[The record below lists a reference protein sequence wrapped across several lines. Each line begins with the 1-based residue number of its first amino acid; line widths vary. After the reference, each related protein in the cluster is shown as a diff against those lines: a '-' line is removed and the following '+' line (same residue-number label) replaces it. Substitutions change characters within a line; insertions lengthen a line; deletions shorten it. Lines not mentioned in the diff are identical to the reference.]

1 MEVVLMNL
9 PQDLSGPSLK
19 KELQPVLNSLAT
31 RAWEYDKPKKGQ
43 HAYVTFLY
51 AEDAAKFL
59 EKHGQLVKNNTSPAQ
74 EANEKRR
81 RGALARLFILNR
93 PIFVQQSN
101 RSVYADTL
109 KNLEYIQSRRSDD
122 HDVRRD
128 PMDPT
133 LYCKTGRLSC
143 GKIIVD
149 NGVFAFA
156 SQTTSNISHGIQF
169 GQKFAIMSATEN
181 EVAYISYRNIQEC
194 IIDSHGKS
202 FTFILENPPRFYR
215 RIVQDAFSFQY
226 ASHDKK
232 ARLTSLNSIPNH
244 DRYVAHCLAYR
255 VWCLDKDFS
264 VVIKRLK
271 SREIVLA
278 FSRMPVQERP
288 AYHIHDYST
297 TMDSFEGRVA
307 RMANSS
313 RLIHYTILFQV
324 QALVWNNY
332 LHPKAGSELLNAMEV
347 VASEGKLAG
356 REIPFTTEAVKTLFQ
371 GIPYPVTGVEPTDL
385 NVGNLLEQI
394 CRAEATLSEGMH
406 GRDPVYGTQPSQQH
420 AFVLKAMVTPT
431 RIVLNGPDA
440 ESKNRVLRLFPD
452 KHDYFLRVSFCDED
466 GTDLGLN
473 PAVSNEEIFQRF
485 KRILRSGITV
495 AGRKYEFLGFSHSS
509 LRSHSTWFV
518 APFTDSALSKQSNQ
532 TIMELLGD
540 FSQIQ
545 IPAKCAARMGQA
557 FSETPFSVP
566 LKNIAVRYIPD
577 VKSKDGSRTFSDG
590 VGTISRGGLEEVWR
604 YLPTYLNYP
613 TCIQIRLG
621 GIKGMLS
628 LDTNLPGSCIR
639 IRKESMMKF
648 PSKDY
653 KELGICDTS
662 SRPLR
667 FVLNRQ
673 LIKILEDMG
682 TKDSWL
688 FAQQKMALEFLKGA
702 TSNARNTSTF
712 LKSQAIGQPIR
723 LPKLITKLGSIGIDY
738 RQDRFLRAVVNHVV
752 LRELRLLKHK
762 ARIPVRQ
769 GITLFGVMDETGL
782 LEEDEIYVTFDA
794 NAAKKH
800 GVHKSTLKEGL
811 VVVTRSPAL
820 HPGDVQVVRMRQP
833 PPDSPLLAL
842 ENCIVFSQHGVRD
855 LPSKLSGGDLDG
867 DLYSVIW
874 DPDAMP
880 EHMFT
885 PADYPRVAP
894 QTLGRE
900 VTREDI
906 TDFFINFMKAD
917 VLGIIASRHQVYCD
931 IDPEGTRGKE
941 SVLLSALHS
950 TAVDYSKTGMPV
962 ELKSIPKGPRT
973 RPDLYVD
980 HFVCSL

>member
-1 MEVVLMNL
+1 MEVVLTNL
-9 PQDLSGPSLK
+9 PHDLSGPSLK
-19 KELQPVLNSLAT
+19 KELQPILNSLGT
-31 RAWEYDKPKKGQ
+31 RAWDYDKPRKGQ

-51 AEDAAKFL
+51 AQDGAKFL
-59 EKHGQLVKNNTSPAQ
+59 ERHGQLIKNISPHAQ
-74 EANEKRR
+74 EANAKRS
-81 RGALARLFILNR
+81 RGALARLFMLGR
-93 PIFVQQSN
+93 PTFVQKST
-101 RSVYADTL
+101 RTVDVDTL
-109 KNLEYIQSRRSDD
+109 KNLEYLQSKRNHD
-122 HDVRRD
+122 HEVRRD
-128 PMDPT
+128 PTDPT
-133 LYCKTGRLSC
+133 LHCKTGRLSC

-156 SQTTSNISHGIQF
+156 SQTTRNTSHGIEF
-169 GQKFAIMSATEN
+169 GQKFAILSATDK
-181 EVAYISYRNIQEC
+181 EVAYISYRNVQEC
-194 IIDSHGKS
+194 IVDSHGKS

-215 RIVQDAFSFQY
+215 RDINDAFSIV
-226 ASHDKK
+226 SVGSDRKS
-232 ARLTSLNSIPNH
+232 RLSSLESIPNH
-244 DRYVAHCLAYR
+244 EKYVAHCLVYR
-255 VWCLDKDFS
+255 VWCLDPDFS
-264 VVIKRLK
+264 AVVKRLK
-271 SREIVLA
+271 SREIVLG

-297 TMDSFEGRVA
+297 TMDSFEGRLS

-332 LHPKAGSELLNAMEV
+332 LHPRAGTDLLSAMEI
-347 VASEGKLAG
+347 VASERKLAG
-356 REIPFTTEAVKTLFQ
+356 KEIPFTTEAVKTLFQ
-371 GIPYPVTGVEPTDL
+371 NIPYPVTGIEPADL
-385 NVGNLLEQI
+385 DVRHLLEEV
-394 CRAEATLSEGMH
+394 CRAEVTLSEGMH
-406 GRDPVYGTQPSQQH
+406 GRDPVYGAQPSPQH

-431 RIVLNGPDA
+431 RIVLHGPDA

-452 KHDYFLRVSFCDED
+452 RHDYFLRVSFCDED

-473 PAVSNEEIFQRF
+473 PKVSNEEIFQRF
-485 KRILRSGITV
+485 KRVLRSGITV

-518 APFTDSALSKQSNQ
+518 APFIDSELGRQSYK
-532 TIMELLGD
+532 TIMERLGD
-540 FSQIQ
+540 FSHIQ

-566 LKNIAVRYIPD
+566 LKNIMFRYVPD

-590 VGTISRGGLEEVWR
+590 VGTISQGALEEVWG
-604 YLPTYLNYP
+604 YLPASLNHP

-628 LDTNLPGSCIR
+628 LDTRLSGSCICF
-639 IRKESMMKF
+639 RKESMMKF
-648 PSKDY
+648 PSTDNT
-653 KELGICDTS
+653 ELGICDTS

-673 LIKILEDMG
+673 LIKIMEDMG
-682 TKDSWL
+682 TTDSWF
-688 FAQQKMALEFLKGA
+688 FAQQKLALEFLKGA

-782 LEEDEIYVTFDA
+782 LGEDEIYVTFDA

-800 GVHKSTLKEGL
+800 GVCKSTLKEGL
-811 VVVTRSPAL
+811 VLVTRSPAL
-820 HPGDVQVVRMRQP
+820 HPGDVQVVTMKQP
-833 PPDSPLLAL
+833 PPGSPLLAL
-842 ENCIVFSQHGVRD
+842 QNCIVFSQHGVRD

-874 DPDAMP
+874 DQDAMP

-885 PADYPRVAP
+885 PADYPRATP
-894 QTLGRE
+894 QTLGRA

-931 IDPEGTRGKE
+931 IDPDGTRAKE
-941 SVLLSALHS
+941 SILLAALHS

-962 ELKSIPKGPRT
+962 ELKSIPKGPKT
-973 RPDLYVD
+973 RPDL
-980 HFVCSL
+980 